1 VLDATRYRSIIRSL
15 RYLVNIRPDIAYAVG
30 MASRFMESPNSD
42 HWAVVKRIV
51 RYVSVELT
59 MAANT
64 PKGEKVV

>member
-51 RYVSVELT
+51 RNVSVELT